1 MNLRLSSTCCTCF
14 SQNLLLSDNDPRDW
28 REKQQEEIRARDAE
42 SKVRREET
50 IDKAERAIEEFYENY
65 AKKKERS
72 IRDNKYAPA
81 LYEIFLR
88 FMSVYSLS
96 VETRNPSTLL
106 NSKHRCHLERPGSAS
121 VTSSNSKTHKARV
134 LHEQARVRLIC
145 RGSRRFC

>member
-1 MNLRLSSTCCTCF
+1 MNPKSSSTCCTCLSPNF
-14 SQNLLLSDNDPRDW
+14 SLNDNDRRDW

-72 IRDNKYAPA
+72 IRDNKYAPT
-81 LYEIFLR
+81 LYKNFQRLI
-88 FMSVYSLS
+88 SIYSFF
-96 VETRNPSTLL
+96 VETRNLSILL

-134 LHEQARVRLIC
+134 LHEQAQVRLIC

>member
-1 MNLRLSSTCCTCF
+1 MNPRSSSACCTCP
-14 SQNLLLSDNDPRDW
+14 SQNLLFNDNDCRDW

-42 SKVRREET
+42 SKVRRDET

-72 IRDNKYAPA
+72 IRDNKYAPTP
-81 LYEIFLR
+81 YEKFLR
-88 FMSVYSLS
+88 LMSIYSLS
-96 VETRNPSTLL
+96 VETRNLSTLL

-121 VTSSNSKTHKARV
+121 VASSNSKTHKARV
-134 LHEQARVRLIC
+134 LHEQAQVRLIC